1 METGGNV
8 REWMLFWIL
17 TMFQILYYIVK
28 HAISF
33 KLSTVDCYSYF
44 LKQGNWDSSKSNSH
58 YIVKKKKNPKS
69 PYFYP
74 QKAWRLPLASHWW
87 IAQVQ
92 GSPDIESQRWG
103 LQEAGVVCSRG
114 HGQGSSWFMHY
125 HWGWTCTPGIYYLSN
140 DGYFLTLESTR
151 TLNLTQ
157 RTWSQPMHLFCE
169 IFQD

>member
-17 TMFQILYYIVK
+17 TMLQILYYIK

-58 YIVKKKKNPKS
+58 YIVKKKKKIPKS

-74 QKAWRLPLASHWW
+74 QKAWWLPLASHWW
-87 IAQVQ
+87 LHRSRAHLASNLRDR
-92 GSPDIESQRWG
+92 G
-103 LQEAGVVCSRG
+103 CRG

-125 HWGWTCTPGIYYLSN
+125 HWGWTCTPGTHYLSN

-157 RTWSQPMHLFCE
+157 RTLSQPMHLFCE